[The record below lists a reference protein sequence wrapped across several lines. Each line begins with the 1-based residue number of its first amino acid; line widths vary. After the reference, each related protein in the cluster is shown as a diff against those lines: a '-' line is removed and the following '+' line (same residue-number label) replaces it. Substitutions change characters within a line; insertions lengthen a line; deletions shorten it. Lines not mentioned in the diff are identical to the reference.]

1 MPKVFLIDTD
11 KKPLDPIHSAQ
22 ARQLLRNGKAAIFR
36 RFPFTLILK
45 ESRPDAPVQ
54 PLRLKI
60 DPGAKTTG
68 FALVNDATGEVV
80 FACELQHRGFA
91 IRDALTSRRQI
102 RRGRRARK
110 TRYRAP
116 RFNNRKRPSY
126 WLPPSLQ
133 SRVENIKTWVKRLI
147 KLARIGAISQ
157 ELVRF
162 DMQLMLNPD
171 IQGNEYQQGTLA
183 GYETREYLLQK
194 WDRTCVYCGAKDIPL
209 QVEHI
214 HPRAKG
220 GSNRLSNLT
229 LSCEKCNVKKGTKDV
244 KDFLKKDPEKLKRIL
259 SQTKKPA
266 SDAAAV
272 NTTRFALLECLKQ
285 FGLPVETA
293 SGGLT
298 KFNRSSQLLDKQHW
312 IDAACVGKSTPT
324 LNIKGVKPLLI
335 KAIGHGN
342 RQMCITNKFGF
353 PIKHRSNIKFHFGFR
368 TGDMVRATL
377 PTGKF
382 AGTHVGRVVTRATG
396 VFEMVTVN
404 GKISPVR
411 YKYVHKIQ
419 RHDGYSY
426 GT

>member
-45 ESRPDAPVQ
+45 ESRPDTPVQ

-147 KLARIGAISQ
+147 KLAGIGAISQ

-312 IDAACVGKSTPT
+312 IDAACVGKPTPT

>member
-80 FACELQHRGFA
+80 FAFSLQHRGFA

-147 KLARIGAISQ
+147 KLAGIGAISQ

-404 GKISPVR
+404 GKISPAR

>member
-162 DMQLMLNPD
+162 DMQLLLNPD

>member
-1 MPKVFLIDTD
+1 
-11 KKPLDPIHSAQ
+11 
-22 ARQLLRNGKAAIFR
+22 
-36 RFPFTLILK
+36 
-45 ESRPDAPVQ
+45 
-54 PLRLKI
+54 
-60 DPGAKTTG
+60 
-68 FALVNDATGEVV
+68 
-80 FACELQHRGFA
+80 
-91 IRDALTSRRQI
+91 
-102 RRGRRARK
+102 
-110 TRYRAP
+110 
-116 RFNNRKRPSY
+116 
-126 WLPPSLQ
+126 
-133 SRVENIKTWVKRLI
+133 
-147 KLARIGAISQ
+147 
-157 ELVRF
+157 
-162 DMQLMLNPD
+162 MQLMLNPD

-194 WDRTCVYCGAKDIPL
+194 WDRTWVYCGAKDIPL

-220 GSNRLSNLT
+220 GSSRLCNLT
-229 LSCEKCNVKKGTKDV
+229 LSCEKCNLKKGTKDV
-244 KDFLKKDPEKLKRIL
+244 KEFLKKDPEKLKRIL

-298 KFNRSSQLLDKQHW
+298 KFNRSSQLLDKHHW
-312 IDAACVGKSTPT
+312 IDAACVGKSTRT

-396 VFEMVTVN
+396 VFDMLTVN
-404 GKISPVR
+404 GNISPVR

-426 GT
+426 AT